1 MYRISNNA
9 SATFRLLARLVLL
22 SVLMPWLSG
31 CSDYEDEDSS
41 DIPNQYMNDMNK
53 GALTLVMTGTWL
65 FDDEPAGQG
74 MVSYIQPNLLML
86 SNLPIRRFTDEWMAM
101 TGESGW
107 SVDTSHEDNTF
118 PLMCVAAPNAY
129 STSSQ
134 YHDLT
139 MPDLSF
145 HIVSADGR
153 RAVLR
158 VVFGKECYA
167 LKNLEL
173 SVWTIMLSVAGY
185 VPVDN
190 QSLPKALYNKEK
202 TLRLTAR

>member
-1 MYRISNNA
+1 MCRTANNA
-9 SATFRLLARLVLL
+9 SAPFRLLARLVLL
-22 SVLMPWLSG
+22 SVLMSWLSG
-31 CSDYEDEDSS
+31 CSDYADEDSS
-41 DIPNQYMNDMNK
+41 DIQNQYMNKDA
-53 GALTLVMTGTWL
+53 GTPVMTGTWL

-74 MVSYIQPNLLML
+74 LVSYIQPNLLML

-107 SVDTSHEDNTF
+107 SVDTSHEENTF

-173 SVWTIMLSVAGY
+173 SVWTVMLSVAGY